1 MRILFISHYY
11 PPEIGA
17 ASNRIGYFAQYLAK
31 KGHEVSVLTN
41 SPSYP
46 DNKIYEGYENRFT
59 VKIENNVTVY
69 RTKIFLS
76 AKKSFTSRLAHY
88 LSFVISSFVAKRKIP
103 RPDIIFASSPPLFT
117 GIIGVIFKKL
127 WKTKLIIDIRDI
139 WPESVESVGAVRNKS
154 LLKQGEKLA
163 KWIYKNADHITATSP
178 GIEKKI
184 LQATTAE
191 AGQASYPDASVGI
204 PTLRRDKLQANITV
218 LPNGAELD
226 IFRPDIKGDHMRKIW
241 NLDDKFVVLYTG
253 NLGLA
258 QAPEV
263 MLNAAEILKND
274 SSLAAKNILFLIV
287 GSGVFLEELQEHAQK
302 KNLTNV
308 IFTGPRPRVEMPQ
321 FVAASDVCIIPYK
334 ASDTFRNTFPSKMFD
349 YMAGGKP
356 IIINLKGE
364 ASDLID
370 KAECGACI
378 EEDKVNGEAREG
390 GLGQSAPAL
399 AEKIAELQKN
409 PATAKHL
416 GQNGRKFVEENYTR
430 EKIAEELSKLLASI
444 NKFGKH

>member
-1 MRILFISHYY
+1 MRVLFISHYY

-17 ASNRIGYFAQYLAK
+17 ASNRIGYFARYLAK
-31 KGHEVSVLTN
+31 NDHEVSVLTN

-46 DNKIYEGYENRFT
+46 ENKIYEGYENRFT
-59 VKIENNVTVY
+59 IKIENGVTIY

-88 LSFVISSFVAKRKIP
+88 LSFVISSFVARRKIP

-127 WKTKLIIDIRDI
+127 WKIKLIIDIRDI

-154 LLKQGEKLA
+154 LLKQGERLA

-184 LQATTAE
+184 LQA
-191 AGQASYPDASVGI
+191 
-204 PTLRRDKLQANITV
+204 LQAKEPHITV

-226 IFRPDIKGDHMRKIW
+226 IFRPDIKGGHIRKIW
-241 NLDDKFVVLYTG
+241 NLGDKFVALYTG

-263 MLNAAEILKND
+263 ILKAAEILKND
-274 SSLAAKNILFLIV
+274 QNILFLIV
-287 GSGVFLEELQEHAQK
+287 GSGVFLKKLQEESQK
-302 KNLTNV
+302 KNLTNI

-364 ASDLID
+364 ASNLIE

-378 EEDKVNGEAREG
+378 AEE
-390 GLGQSAPAL
+390 SAL
-399 AEKIAELQKN
+399 ALAGKIAEFQKN
-409 PATAKHL
+409 PKESSDL
-416 GQNGRKFVEENYTR
+416 GQNGRKFVENAYTR
-430 EKIAEELSKLLASI
+430 EKISEELLKLLALISV
-444 NKFGKH
+444 NNLGHRS